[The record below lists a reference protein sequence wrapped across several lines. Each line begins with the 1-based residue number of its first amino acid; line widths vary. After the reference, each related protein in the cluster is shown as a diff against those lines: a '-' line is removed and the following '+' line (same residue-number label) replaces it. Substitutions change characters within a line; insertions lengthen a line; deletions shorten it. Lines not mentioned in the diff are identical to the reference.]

1 VIEIKQED
9 LEYWLSGAL
18 EGGSNYWYLIINDYD
33 KSGFDKKLCTIDNFA
48 KSLLETPN
56 FSIKIYDIENF
67 SEDEDLD
74 LDPSGAL
81 LGEISLANIVRG
93 MDLMKENYRD
103 MYDRLYSGDYDADDC
118 DVWLQLIVMGEVVFC

>member
-33 KSGFDKKLCTIDNFA
+33 RSGFDKKLCTIDNFA

-67 SEDEDLD
+67 NEDDD
-74 LDPSGAL
+74 LDPSDAL

-93 MDLMKENYRD
+93 MELMKENYRD
-103 MYDRLYSGDYDADDC
+103 MYDRLLSGDYDADDC
-118 DVWLQLIVMGEVVFC
+118 DVWLQLIVMGDVVFC

>member
-1 VIEIKQED
+1 MIDITQEN

-33 KSGFDKKLCTIDNFA
+33 RSGFDKKLCTIDNFA

-67 SEDEDLD
+67 NEEEYEDSNE
-74 LDPSGAL
+74 AL
-81 LGEISLANIVRG
+81 LGEISLANIIKG
-93 MDLMKENYRD
+93 MELMEEKYKD

-118 DVWLQLIVMGEVVFC
+118 DVWLQLIVMGDVVFC

>member
-1 VIEIKQED
+1 MIEIKQED

-33 KSGFDKKLCTIDNFA
+33 RSGFDKKLCTIDNFA

-67 SEDEDLD
+67 NEDDD
-74 LDPSGAL
+74 LDPSDAL

-93 MDLMKENYRD
+93 MELMKENYRD
-103 MYDRLYSGDYDADDC
+103 MYDRLLSGDYDADDC
-118 DVWLQLIVMGEVVFC
+118 DVWLQLIVMGDVVFC

>member
-1 VIEIKQED
+1 MIDITQEN

-33 KSGFDKKLCTIDNFA
+33 RSGFDKKLCTIDNFA

-67 SEDEDLD
+67 NEEEDS
-74 LDPSGAL
+74 DPNEAL
-81 LGEISLANIVRG
+81 LGEISLANIIKG
-93 MDLMKENYRD
+93 MELMEEKYKD

-118 DVWLQLIVMGEVVFC
+118 DVWLQLIVMGDVVFC

>member
-1 VIEIKQED
+1 MTQEN

-33 KSGFDKKLCTIDNFA
+33 RSGFDKKLCTIDNFA
-48 KSLLETPN
+48 KSLLETPD

-67 SEDEDLD
+67 NEEEDED
-74 LDPSGAL
+74 SNEAL
-81 LGEISLANIVRG
+81 LGEISLANIIKG
-93 MDLMKENYRD
+93 MELMEEKYKD

-118 DVWLQLIVMGEVVFC
+118 DVWLQLIVMGDVVFC

>member
-1 VIEIKQED
+1 MIDIKQED

-33 KSGFDKKLCTIDNFA
+33 RSGFDKKLCTIDNFA

-67 SEDEDLD
+67 NEEEDEDPND
-74 LDPSGAL
+74 AL
-81 LGEISLANIVRG
+81 LGEISLANIIKG

-118 DVWLQLIVMGEVVFC
+118 DVWLQLIVMGDVVFC

>member
-1 VIEIKQED
+1 VIDIKQED

-33 KSGFDKKLCTIDNFA
+33 RSGFDKKLCTIDNFA

-67 SEDEDLD
+67 NEEEDEDPND
-74 LDPSGAL
+74 AL
-81 LGEISLANIVRG
+81 LGEISLANIIKG

-118 DVWLQLIVMGEVVFC
+118 DVWLQLIVMGDVVFC

>member
-1 VIEIKQED
+1 MTQEN

-33 KSGFDKKLCTIDNFA
+33 RSGFDKKLCTIDNFA
-48 KSLLETPN
+48 KSLLQTPN

-67 SEDEDLD
+67 NEDEDS
-74 LDPSGAL
+74 DPNEAL
-81 LGEISLANIVRG
+81 LGEISLANIIKG
-93 MDLMKENYRD
+93 MELMEEKYKD

-118 DVWLQLIVMGEVVFC
+118 DVWLQLIVMGDVVFC